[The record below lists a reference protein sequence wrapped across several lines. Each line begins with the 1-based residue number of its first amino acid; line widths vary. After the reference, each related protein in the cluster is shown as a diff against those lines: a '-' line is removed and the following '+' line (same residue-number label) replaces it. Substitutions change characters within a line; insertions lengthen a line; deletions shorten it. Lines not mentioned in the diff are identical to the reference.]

1 MKYNG
6 GVAANYTQQSR
17 AAAGP
22 DTLHNETITSHLHNI
37 RQDLLTTINILSRGQ
52 YADLRVI
59 RHVNEFWKKKHTI
72 IFRH

>member
-37 RQDLLTTINILSRGQ
+37 HHHTINILSRGQ

-59 RHVNEFWKKKHTI
+59 RHVNEFPKKNTTQC
-72 IFRH
+72 